1 MGRAIDEQEFTAE
14 SYEQFETA
22 LKQQLA
28 ELKSLLQEPNFG
40 IGPRSLGAEVE
51 LYLIDQQ
58 SRPVCQNTNVLE
70 ALPDA
75 GLALE
80 INRYNLEI
88 NLDPVLAEGK
98 PLTLMADQMRLRI
111 EQINQLL
118 VYAQVMTVGI
128 LPTLTPEDFG
138 PDVITP
144 ENRYVV
150 LSRVLRQI
158 RGEAFDIHIAGEPDL
173 NLQTE
178 DVTLEGAN
186 TSLQLHLRV
195 TPQEFANWF
204 NAAQLVTPLVL
215 GLSANSPL
223 LFGHRLWHETRV
235 PLFRQSIDGR
245 SSEECE
251 RAIPSRVDLGSGWV
265 REGAYELFS
274 ELVHLHRPI
283 LPIIEAHQSS
293 YDLSELRLHSGSV
306 WPWNRAVYDPAGG
319 GHLRIELRALPA
331 GPTVCDML
339 ANAGL
344 ILGLTAA
351 FAEQMPLWIE
361 RMPFE
366 TLASNF
372 YAAAEY
378 GIEAEIY
385 WPDSAGHAGLVKR
398 DLVELI
404 DELMPQ
410 AREGLEHMG
419 LSTGE
424 IDIHLKPIYER
435 IAARQNGAS
444 WMFKQLSLLEHRYD
458 QPQALVELV
467 RIYSELS
474 RADLPIARWPLEDLP
489 KDS

>member
-14 SYEQFETA
+14 SFEQFEAA
-22 LKQQLA
+22 LKQQLND
-28 ELKSLLQEPNFG
+28 LRSLLDRPGFG
-40 IGPRSLGAEVE
+40 SGPRSFGAEVE

-58 SRPVCQNTNVLE
+58 SRPVCQNTEVLQ

-88 NLDPVLAEGK
+88 NLDPVLAKGR
-98 PLTLMADQMRLRI
+98 PLTQMADQMRQRI
-111 EQINQLL
+111 EQINQVL
-118 VYAQVMTVGI
+118 VDAQVMTVGI

-138 PDVITP
+138 PDIITP
-144 ENRYVV
+144 ENRYAV
-150 LSRVLRQI
+150 LSRALRQL

-173 NLQTE
+173 ELQTE

-186 TSLQLHLRV
+186 TSLQLHVRV
-195 TPQEFANWF
+195 TPAEFANWF

-215 GLSANSPL
+215 GLGANSPL

-245 SSEECE
+245 STEECR
-251 RAIPSRVDLGSGWV
+251 RALPSRVDLGTGWV

-274 ELVHLHRPI
+274 ELVHIHRPI
-283 LPIIEAHQSS
+283 LPIIESHQSPL
-293 YDLSELRLHSGSV
+293 DLSELRLHSGSV
-306 WPWNRAVYDPAGG
+306 WPWNRAVYDPADG

-351 FAEQMPLWIE
+351 FAEQMPEWID

-372 YAAAEY
+372 YAAAQH
-378 GIEAEIY
+378 GVEAEIY
-385 WPDSAGHAGLVKR
+385 WPDSSGHAGLVKR
-398 DLVELI
+398 ELI
-404 DELMPQ
+404 ELIAELMPQ
-410 AREGLEHMG
+410 AHDGLTQMG
-419 LSTGE
+419 LSLSE
-424 IDIHLKPIYER
+424 IDSHLQPIYER
-435 IAARQNGAS
+435 ISARQNGAS
-444 WMFKQLSLLEHRYD
+444 WMLKQLDLLEHRYS
-458 QPQALVELV
+458 QSQALTELV
-467 RIYSELS
+467 RRYTELS
-474 RADLPIARWPLEDLP
+474 RSDLPIACWPLGA
-489 KDS
+489 